1 MPYYFMTLILLVV
14 SIFLAIITL
23 AVNGKGKVAFGVGA
37 VAAAISA
44 AISFTTMSIP
54 KPEIYTTNGN
64 SIKENEVYFST
75 EWPLTVKYTLV
86 PYDDPMKNGEEFK
99 ENIPIIRSMAVSAK
113 ATLFGIK
120 WSELESKDIIIG
132 SNNEIAIID
141 PNSPGSSIM
150 KISAY
155 FVGGRYFP
163 GDELSQEDIKVEGE
177 TLAGDKVV
185 IEDYSFSPNVM
196 VEGKNEIQIT
206 YKNLEYIIHHTVLP
220 PEMVDIGVEYISDD
234 LRVGDTLTTDMFK
247 VTGIYENG
255 NHAELTEFTIEP
267 EKFEENGE
275 KEVTITV
282 DDMKKT
288 VPVTVYEREYAFT
301 LVSEVHTPNGSYDPN
316 VSVTNWK
323 ENEDYSIDGITFP
336 VGSKVEFN
344 NWMSGLMGNG
354 SDFAENVTCK
364 LFFAVNQNVIGKR
377 DRSERFFDGR
387 FVVCRDTNGS
397 STTMAIKIL
406 ADGNEVYQ
414 SDTITSSSTGI
425 PAFHVDADGVQ
436 QIVIQIEARVTGRPF
451 VLGIAYD

>member
-1 MPYYFMTLILLVV
+1 MIISHKTKETGENQNMPYYFMTLILLVV
-14 SIFLAIITL
+14 SIIFAVITL
-23 AVNGKGKVAFGVGA
+23 AVNGKGKVAFGVGT

-44 AISFTTMSIP
+44 AISFTAMSIP

-64 SIKENEVYFST
+64 SVKENEVYFST

-86 PYDDPMKNGEEFK
+86 PYDDPMKNGEEFE

-132 SNNEIAIID
+132 NNNELAIID

-155 FVGGRYFP
+155 LVGSRYFP
-163 GDELSQEDIKVEGE
+163 GDELSQNDIKVEGE

-206 YKNLEYIIHHTVLP
+206 YKNLEYTIHHTVLP
-220 PEMVDIGVEYISDD
+220 PEMVDIGVEYISED
-234 LRVGDTLTTDMFK
+234 LRVGDTLTTDMFR
-247 VTGIYENG
+247 VMGIYENG
-255 NHAELTEFTIEP
+255 NHIELTDFTIEP
-267 EKFEENGE
+267 EAFDENGE

-301 LVSEVHTPNGSYDPN
+301 C
-316 VSVTNWK
+316 
-323 ENEDYSIDGITFP
+323 
-336 VGSKVEFN
+336 
-344 NWMSGLMGNG
+344 SG
-354 SDFAENVTCK
+354 
-364 LFFAVNQNVIGKR
+364 Q
-377 DRSERFFDGR
+377 
-387 FVVCRDTNGS
+387 
-397 STTMAIKIL
+397 
-406 ADGNEVYQ
+406 
-414 SDTITSSSTGI
+414 
-425 PAFHVDADGVQ
+425 AF
-436 QIVIQIEARVTGRPF
+436 
-451 VLGIAYD
+451 L